1 MAKEN
6 ENGFTE
12 AVAVVTA
19 EVKSLHEGFQKALA
33 EERKTYEE
41 LLDKKAND
49 EAVSE
54 LKAKLEKVEADATA
68 LQKSY
73 DEEIAKLKMSASDAK
88 ATDQEQEL
96 KEDFFSFMRSGSIA
110 SIPDARKEAFLDNM
124 YKAYSTSAIANDSRK
139 SSDQYKAMFSGNAL
153 AGGSLVVPAFLE
165 AGVDK
170 FMRETVALY
179 DMASQTTISSPSY
192 KRDAR
197 ISRAGATWEGEMD
210 AWTATGTPNYGQIE
224 IKVHK
229 LIAMPTISRD
239 MIEDGKLNMEAE
251 VMDFTQE
258 AFSDAIA
265 LSLVSGNGIRQP
277 QGLLSYPTIAEA
289 KVADN
294 WGKLGFT
301 VSGAASAFASDPA
314 AADCLINLQGVLKSA
329 YGSRAVWLMNRKVG
343 TTVRKF
349 KDSDG
354 NYMWQPSFVAGQPP
368 MMLGAPVRYDEN
380 MPDVAAGAFPIAY
393 GDFTTALRIVN
404 RRGMTVIRDDLSV
417 PGQVKFNIDR
427 RLGAGLVNF
436 EAIKLLK
443 IAAS

>member
-12 AVAVVTA
+12 AVAAVTA

-33 EERKTYEE
+33 EERKTYDE
-41 LLDKKAND
+41 LLAKKAND

-73 DEEIAKLKMSASDAK
+73 DEEIAKLKMSASNAK
-88 ATDQEQEL
+88 ATDQEQEF
-96 KEDFFSFMRSGSIA
+96 KEDFFTFMRSGSISA
-110 SIPDARKEAFLDNM
+110 IPDARKEAFVDGM
-124 YKAYSTSAIANDSRK
+124 YKSYSACGDSRK
-139 SSDQYKAMFSGNAL
+139 SRDEYKAMFSGNAL
-153 AGGSLVVPAFLE
+153 AGGSLVVPPFLE

-179 DMASQTTISSPSY
+179 DMASQTTVSSPSY

-197 ISRAGATWEGEMD
+197 ISRAGALWEGEMD
-210 AWTATGTPNYGQIE
+210 TWTATGTPNYGQIE

-294 WGKLGFT
+294 WGKLGFV
-301 VSGAASAFASDPA
+301 VSGSNSGFVADPA

-329 YGSRAVWLMNRKVG
+329 YGSRAVWLMNRTVG
-343 TTVRKF
+343 TAVRKF
-349 KDSDG
+349 KDSEG
-354 NYMWQPSFVAGQPP
+354 NYLWQPSFVAGQPP

-380 MPDVAAGAFPIAY
+380 MPDIAENAFPVAY

-404 RRGMTVIRDDLSV
+404 RRGMTVIRDDLSI

-443 IAAS
+443 IKAS

>member
-1 MAKEN
+1 MAEKN
-6 ENGFTE
+6 ENDFSKGI
-12 AVAVVTA
+12 AVVTE
-19 EVKSLHEGFQKALA
+19 EVKALHESIHKALA
-33 EERKTYEE
+33 EERKTYDE
-41 LLDKKAND
+41 LLAKKAND

-54 LKAKLEKVEADATA
+54 LKSKLEKVEADTTA

-73 DEEIAKLKMSASDAK
+73 DEEIAKLKMSASNAK
-88 ATDQEQEL
+88 ATDQEQEF
-96 KEDFFSFMRSGSIA
+96 KDDFYSFLRSGSLS
-110 SIPDARKEAFLDNM
+110 SIPDARKDSFVDSM
-124 YKAYSTSAIANDSRK
+124 YKSYSVCGDARK
-139 SSDQYKAMFSGNAL
+139 SRDEYKAMFSGNAL
-153 AGGSLVVPAFLE
+153 AGGSLVVPPFLE
-165 AGVDK
+165 VGVDK
-170 FMRETVALY
+170 FLRETVALY

-197 ISRAGATWEGEMD
+197 ISRAGALWEGEMD
-210 AWTATGTPNYGQIE
+210 TWTATGTPNYGQIE

-251 VMDFTQE
+251 VMDFVQE

-265 LSLVSGNGIRQP
+265 YSLVSGNGIRQP
-277 QGLLSYPTIAEA
+277 QGILSYPSVAEA

-294 WGKLGFT
+294 WGKLGFV
-301 VSGAASAFASDPA
+301 VSGSNSGFVADPA
-314 AADCLINLQGVLKSA
+314 AADCLINLQGILKSA
-329 YGSRAVWLMNRKVG
+329 YGARAVWLMNRTVG

-349 KDSDG
+349 KDSEG
-354 NYMWQPSFVAGQPP
+354 RYMWQPSFVAGQPP
-368 MMLGAPVRYDEN
+368 MILGSPVRYDEN
-380 MPDVAAGAFPIAY
+380 MPDIAENAFPIAY

-404 RRGMTVIRDDLSV
+404 RRGMTVIRDDLSI

-443 IAAS
+443 IKAS

>member
-1 MAKEN
+1 MAEKN
-6 ENGFTE
+6 ENDFSKGI
-12 AVAVVTA
+12 AVVTE
-19 EVKSLHEGFQKALA
+19 EVKALHESIHKALA
-33 EERKTYEE
+33 EEHKTFEE
-41 LLDKKAND
+41 MLDKKANG

-54 LKAKLEKVEADATA
+54 IKAKLEKVEAETTA

-73 DEEIAKLKMSASDAK
+73 DEEIAKLKMSASNAK
-88 ATDQEQEL
+88 ATDQEQEF
-96 KEDFFSFMRSGSIA
+96 KDDFYSFLRSGSL
-110 SIPDARKEAFLDNM
+110 SSVPEARKESFVDNM
-124 YKAYSTSAIANDSRK
+124 YKSYSASAIATDSRK
-139 SSDQYKAMFSGNAL
+139 SPDQYKAMFSGNAL
-153 AGGSLVVPAFLE
+153 AGGSLVVPPFLE

-170 FMRETVALY
+170 FMRETIALY

-197 ISRAGATWEGEMD
+197 ISRAGALWEGEMD
-210 AWTATGTPNYGQIE
+210 TWTATGTPNYGQIE

-251 VMDFTQE
+251 VMDFVQE

-265 LSLVSGNGIRQP
+265 YSLVSGNGIRQP
-277 QGLLSYPTIAEA
+277 QGLLSYPSVAES

-294 WGKLGFT
+294 WGNLGFV
-301 VSGAASAFASDPA
+301 VSGSNSGFVADPA
-314 AADCLINLQGVLKSA
+314 AADCLINLQGILKSA
-329 YGSRAVWLMNRKVG
+329 YGSRAVWLMNRTVG
-343 TTVRKF
+343 TAVRKF
-349 KDSDG
+349 KDSEG
-354 NYMWQPSFVAGQPP
+354 NYLWQPSFVAGQPP

-380 MPDVAAGAFPIAY
+380 MPDIAESAFPIAY

-404 RRGMTVIRDDLSV
+404 RRGMTVIRDDLSI

-443 IAAS
+443 IKAS

>member
-41 LLDKKAND
+41 LLAKKAND

-88 ATDQEQEL
+88 ATDQEQEF
-96 KEDFFSFMRSGSIA
+96 KEDFYAFMRSGSI
-110 SIPDARKEAFLDNM
+110 SSVPEARKESFLDNM
-124 YKAYSTSAIANDSRK
+124 YKSYSVCGDARK
-139 SSDQYKAMFSGNAL
+139 SRDEYKAMFSGNAL
-153 AGGSLVVPAFLE
+153 AGGALVVPPFLE

-170 FMRETVALY
+170 FMRETIALY

-197 ISRAGATWEGEMD
+197 ISRAGALWEGEMD
-210 AWTATGTPNYGQIE
+210 TWAATGTPNYGQIE

-251 VMDFTQE
+251 IMDFTQE

-265 LSLVSGNGIRQP
+265 YSLVSGNGIRQP

-294 WGKLGFT
+294 WGKLGFV
-301 VSGAASAFASDPA
+301 VSGNASAFKADPA
-314 AADCLINLQGVLKSA
+314 AADCMIDLQGILKSA
-329 YGSRAVWLMNRKVG
+329 YGSRAVWLMNRTTG
-343 TTVRKF
+343 TAVRKF
-349 KDSDG
+349 KDSEG
-354 NYMWQPSFVAGQPP
+354 NYLWQPSFVAGQPP

-380 MPDVAAGAFPIAY
+380 MPDVGAGAFPVAY
-393 GDFTTALRIVN
+393 GDFTTGLRIIN
-404 RRGMTVIRDDLSV
+404 RRGMTVIRDDISV
-417 PGQVKFNIDR
+417 PGQVKFQIDR